1 MAKIADVTFT
11 GQSGRE
17 YKFGVYP
24 RETTFKDVGGVYVF
38 SKRDSQRN
46 HTLLYIGQTHSFEER
61 RLAHHE
67 KWECA
72 DPLGGNV
79 ICTHLEN
86 NETQRKAKERDL
98 IDKYQ
103 PPCNKQ

>member
-46 HTLLYIGQTHSFEER
+46 HTLLYIGQTHS
-61 RLAHHE
+61 
-67 KWECA
+67 WECA

-79 ICTHLEN
+79 ICTHREN

-98 IDKYQ
+98 INAYQ

>member
-17 YKFGVYP
+17 YKFEVYP

-38 SKRDSQRN
+38 SKRDSQKN

-79 ICTHLEN
+79 ICTHREN

-98 IDKYQ
+98 IDKHQ

>member
-11 GQSGRE
+11 GQSGKE

-24 RETTFKDVGGVYVF
+24 RDTNFKDVGGVYVF
-38 SKRDSQRN
+38 SKIND
-46 HTLLYIGQTHSFEER
+46 TPLYIGQTHSFEDR
-61 RLAHHE
+61 RLTHHE
-67 KWECA
+67 KWACA

-79 ICTHLEN
+79 ICTYRES

-98 IDKYQ
+98 IDAYQ
-103 PPCNKQ
+103 PPCNRQ